1 MDRLDDNF
9 AGTRQVQTKVDDG
22 NGNNQGEE
30 GNGSDKDSNIS
41 GGSINDEMRQL
52 KDFKALISEKTEPK
66 YIKILKRT
74 VWLLMAIMITITGVI
89 LGYRI
94 QQNNDV

>member
-1 MDRLDDNF
+1 M
-9 AGTRQVQTKVDDG
+9 
-22 NGNNQGEE
+22 NQGPDDV
-30 GNGSDKDSNIS
+30 NQSDRDSNVS
-41 GGSINDEMRQL
+41 GASVNDEMRQL

-74 VWLLMAIMITITGVI
+74 VWLLMTIMITITAVI

-94 QQNNDV
+94 

>member
-1 MDRLDDNF
+1 VNQPEDVNQSDR
-9 AGTRQVQTKVDDG
+9 
-22 NGNNQGEE
+22 E
-30 GNGSDKDSNIS
+30 SIDS
-41 GGSINDEMRQL
+41 GASINDEMRQL

-74 VWLLMAIMITITGVI
+74 VWLLIAIMITITAVI

-94 QQNNDV
+94 